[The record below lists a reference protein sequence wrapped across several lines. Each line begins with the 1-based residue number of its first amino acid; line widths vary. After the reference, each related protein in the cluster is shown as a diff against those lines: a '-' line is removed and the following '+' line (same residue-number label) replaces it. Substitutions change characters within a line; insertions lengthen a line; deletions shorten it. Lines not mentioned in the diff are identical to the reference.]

1 MENLKTVDST
11 ACTTD
16 CWFSLTQ
23 DTYTVTV
30 HFIDSQWYTQTY
42 TLTTNEMEERHTA
55 ENLGNELQNMLAD
68 WEITDKVVAMVT
80 DNARNIKAGKYIFKY
95 SDIHISKITQIKY

>member
-1 MENLKTVDST
+1 MYNRLLVFSNPRYVRTVI
-11 ACTTD
+11 
-16 CWFSLTQ
+16 
-23 DTYTVTV
+23 V
-30 HFIDSQWYTQTY
+30 HVIDSQWCTQTY
-42 TLTTNEMEERHTA
+42 TLTTHEMVERDTA

-95 SDIHISKITQIKY
+95 SDIHMSKITQIQY